1 MTTLRASSFAGLLA
15 LALSAGLA
23 RAADIPDLVFP
34 EAAIA
39 KVEPAAAAPGTEIT
53 ITGLFF
59 VAGARV
65 WIGGAEASNVKVLTG
80 ETIVATVPEH
90 PPGKAS
96 VQVRL
101 PMWRSAYRSHA
112 FTYLPAAGNG

>member
-1 MTTLRASSFAGLLA
+1 MTILHASSFAGLLA
-15 LALSAGLA
+15 LALSAVQA
-23 RAADIPDLVFP
+23 RADDFAGYPPESMIAD
-34 EAAIA
+34 
-39 KVEPAAAAPGTEIT
+39 VEPAAAAPGTEVT
-53 ITGLFF
+53 ISGLYF
-59 VAGARV
+59 APGAQV

-90 PPGKAS
+90 SPGKAS